1 MANLNAH
8 MLRLDIGRLVSAL
21 SCRVHASPPH
31 TMVQWRHR
39 HPHRPRKSIAKLLT
53 AMRHAQRS
61 IYAETLTGF
70 WTGLPRLAVSYLAG
84 RWRWCWPRHHQSTI
98 TIAAGTRWTS
108 LPALP
113 SPPLPTL
120 VVDYHHRPCHPRLT
134 ISNPPFHRRWTYWSH
149 APVTGSRVP
158 KLVRFQGEGEM
169 LSGEFDHRRCYLS
182 TGS

>member
-8 MLRLDIGRLVSAL
+8 MLRLDIGRLVFRL
-21 SCRVHASPPH
+21 SSPLFRAVCTRHHH
-31 TMVQWRHR
+31 TPWSNGVIDSST
-39 HPHRPRKSIAKLLT
+39 PHRPRNSIAKLLT

-120 VVDYHHRPCHPRLT
+120 VVDYHHRPRRPRLT
-134 ISNPPFHRRWTYWSH
+134 IELAFPS
-149 APVTGSRVP
+149 ALD
-158 KLVRFQGEGEM
+158 KLV
-169 LSGEFDHRRCYLS
+169 SCSCHRQQNTEACQVSR
-182 TGS
+182 